1 MSLPIHAKSIPI
13 RKVIKLI
20 KKRGDEKF
28 KNEVERSI
36 TIEIII
42 EFINVPTPSLC
53 LSGIQINKT
62 IKLIKKVA
70 PPIDKSNFIDTP
82 SARTTHGAFPI

>member
-1 MSLPIHAKSIPI
+1 MPI
-13 RKVIKLI
+13 RTVKKFI
-20 KKRGDEKF
+20 KKWDDEIF

-42 EFINVPTPSLC
+42 EFIKVPTPGFC

-70 PPIDKSNFIDTP
+70 PPIEKFNFLDTP
-82 SARTTHGAFPI
+82 SARTTHGAFPIFE

>member
-1 MSLPIHAKSIPI
+1 MPFRTVK
-13 RKVIKLI
+13 KLI
-20 KKRGDEKF
+20 KKWGNEIF

-42 EFINVPTPSLC
+42 EFIKVSTPGFS

-62 IKLIKKVA
+62 IKLITKVA
-70 PPIDKSNFIDTP
+70 PSIQKFNFIDTP
-82 SARTTHGAFPI
+82 